1 MKEVGYVLYGV
12 YVLITVWLLANCF
25 VQLYLLRQATKVKRQ
40 MRKRLPQILPFVTIQ
55 APVYNEKYVVEGL
68 LDSLAN
74 LDYPKHLFEILVL
87 DDSTDETSL
96 LIDRKAES
104 LLKEGLQVHV
114 VRRENRNG
122 YKAGALQ
129 ESLSKCKGEFIA
141 VFDADFRPEPSFLK
155 RLLPSFENPKVGLVQ
170 ARWGHA
176 NKAQNFLTRTQS
188 FLLDTYFNVEQAGR
202 YNGGLLTNFCG
213 TAGIWRKASIEEAGG
228 WDGKVLSE
236 DLDISYR
243 VQLKGWKMVYDA
255 ETIVPA
261 ELPSVMEA
269 FKVQQAR
276 WTKGMAQVC
285 RKNVVQVMKS
295 PLSFSKKL
303 HALFHLSA
311 AFVFP
316 CLLFNS
322 LLCFPLLLLRH
333 AYPEFI
339 SLTSY
344 AAIGGLNLFGLT
356 FIFYYAAQGRQK
368 DAQFAF
374 YFPMFMLVF
383 MAFSVQNTVAVL
395 QGLFGKSSP
404 FVRTPKFAE
413 GVAKTNVYVP
423 SKLTPV
429 HVLEMGLFALYTGG
443 ILLSFYLN
451 DWFYLL
457 FFLMMSCGLGIVI
470 CHSPLRWKDVFR
482 QPLPKISWR

>member
-1 MKEVGYVLYGV
+1 MKETGYVLYGI

-25 VQLYLLRQATKVKRQ
+25 VQLYLLRQAKKVQTKQRQ
-40 MRKRLPQILPFVTIQ
+40 QLPQTLPFVTIQ
-55 APVYNEKYVVEGL
+55 TPVYNEKYVVEGL
-68 LDSLAN
+68 LDSLSN

-87 DDSTDETSL
+87 DDSNDETSV
-96 LIDRKAES
+96 LISRKTKTLADEGFQIKVIHRKDRK
-104 LLKEGLQVHV
+104 
-114 VRRENRNG
+114 G

-129 ESLSKCKGEFIA
+129 ESLGQCRGEFIA
-141 VFDADFRPEPSFLK
+141 VFDADFRPEPSFIK
-155 RLLPSFENPKVGLVQ
+155 RLLPFFQDEKAGLVQ
-170 ARWGHA
+170 ARWGHT

-202 YNGGLLTNFCG
+202 YNSGMFSNFCG
-213 TAGIWRKASIEEAGG
+213 TAGIWRKKSIVEAGG

-243 VQLKGWKMVYDA
+243 VQLKGWKIVYDA
-255 ETIVPA
+255 ETVVPA

-269 FKVQQAR
+269 FKLQQAR

-285 RKNVVQVMKS
+285 RKNAAQVLGAS
-295 PLSFSKKL
+295 LPFSKKF

-311 AFVFP
+311 SFVFP

-344 AAIGGLNLFGLT
+344 AAIGGLNLIGLT
-356 FIFYYAAQGRQK
+356 FIFYYGAQGKQK
-368 DAQFAF
+368 DVQFAF
-374 YFPMFMLVF
+374 YFPLFMLVF

-395 QGLFGKSSP
+395 QGLFGKASP
-404 FVRTPKFAE
+404 FVRTPKFAD
-413 GVAKTNVYVP
+413 GAVKANVYAP
-423 SKLTPV
+423 QKLTPV
-429 HVLEMGLFALYTGG
+429 HLLEIGLFALYSGG
-443 ILLSFYLN
+443 IFLSFYLH

-457 FFLMMSCGLGIVI
+457 LFAMMCCGLGLVI
-470 CHSPLRWKDVFR
+470 SYSPFRWKDLFR